1 MKTIT
6 KTLKA
11 LTAAML
17 MAVAVNAQAPQKFN
31 YQAVARNN
39 TGVELNAQSVGIRVS
54 ILDGGPNGT
63 LVYQESHTRTTNQF
77 GLFNLEVGGGSVI
90 SGNFSSIAWGSGSKY
105 IKTEI
110 DPAGGTNYT
119 VAGTS
124 QLLSVP
130 YALYANQA
138 TGGSQGPTGP
148 TGPQGPVGVTGATG
162 VGVAGL
168 NGATGPTGPA
178 GSGSVSGTV
187 NYVAKFTPNATTV
200 GNSIIYDTGTNV
212 GIGTTTPGTML
223 EVYRSGSQANA
234 RIKSTTSDAYL
245 FIDKATGASTTAFLG
260 FRNNGSDSWVVGQ
273 YTGGSGTNADFRII
287 DWTNGGSGND
297 AFCIQATTNNVGIG
311 TNAPVNSKLQVVST
325 DTKSGIN
332 GTTNYALGL
341 SYPDRAAGVR
351 GDYLGTGSLDFAG
364 VAGYST
370 STNAGYG
377 FGVFG
382 HGNYVGV
389 RGYASGT
396 SYTGIAYGVFGTAD
410 GSTGTRYGVY
420 GAASGGSTN
429 YGVYCTGNGAYTG
442 TWTLASDQKFKTN
455 VKGING
461 ALAQIMQV
469 APKTYDMRIADFPSM
484 NFAKGTQFGF
494 IAQELET
501 VFPELV
507 ENGAAPGE
515 SKDTIIEYKG
525 VNYIGLIPVLTK
537 AIQEQQVIINS
548 LESRIKALENNQK

>member
-17 MAVAVNAQAPQKFN
+17 MAIAVNAQAPQKFN

-39 TGVELNAQSVGIRVS
+39 SGVELNGQNVGIRVS

-148 TGPQGPVGVTGATG
+148 TGPQGPAGATG
-162 VGVAGL
+162 PQGL
-168 NGATGPTGPA
+168 SGSTGTQGIQGPTGPTGP
-178 GSGSVSGTV
+178 GSVSGTLNRV
-187 NYVAKFTPNATTV
+187 GKFTPNGTSI
-200 GNSIIYDTGTNV
+200 GNSNMYDDGSTISAGGPYVSGT
-212 GIGTTTPGTML
+212 
-223 EVYRSGSQANA
+223 SGSFQ
-234 RIKSTTSDAYL
+234 SFTTGGTPIAS
-245 FIDKATGASTTAFLG
+245 IVSSTTADNIT
-260 FRNNGSDSWVVGQ
+260 RY
-273 YTGGSGTNADFRII
+273 YTGNNILKGYIGWGNIPNAMLFSVESDGDIKFGHNNMNDVIMTIKGS
-287 DWTNGGSGND
+287 
-297 AFCIQATTNNVGIG
+297 TNNVGIG
-311 TNAPVNSKLQVVST
+311 TTAPVNSKLQVVST

-455 VKGING
+455 VKDING
-461 ALAQIMQV
+461 ALGQIMQV

-515 SKDTIIEYKG
+515 SKDKIIEYKG

-537 AIQEQQVIINS
+537 AIQEQQVIINN